1 MALGTA
7 PADAGSYTITK
18 IAEANSFGVPAINN
32 GGTVVFGVANNSTG
46 EQAIFTGNGGA
57 LTRIADNLGGTYVA
71 FGEPV
76 INTGGSVAFPA
87 GLSTGGGG
95 IFRVGGGQ
103 TTTIASTVQAGSSFD
118 TFNSGSLSINAGGT
132 VAFTGEASDQS
143 LGVFTGKGGSITT
156 IASSGATFYG
166 FSSHTSI
173 NDAGTVAFSAIL
185 ASRSS
190 VGAFTGSGAAVTTI
204 FSINNPNTAVLGI
217 PAVNSAG
224 RVAFAAQRDAVL
236 TGIYTGNGGPLTTV
250 VDNTGASGLFLG
262 GLGASLGAVGID
274 GRGNVV
280 FGAVPKSGGTQG
292 LFSGPDPLAD
302 KVIALND
309 MLDGARVSYLGFGP
323 NGMNEGGQ
331 FAFFA
336 SLSDG
341 RQEIFRA
348 DPASVPEPS
357 SLVLYLIGG
366 VFVVGRF
373 LCATVPTIG
382 QALSSPRQAQSTPH
396 IVLADA
402 ENDDSVFGD
411 PDVRFVSSSLDFKN

>member
-1 MALGTA
+1 MG
-7 PADAGSYTITK
+7 
-18 IAEANSFGVPAINN
+18 NN
-32 GGTVVFGVANNSTG
+32 TTG

-57 LTRIADNLGGTYVA
+57 LTRIADNLGGTYVG

-76 INTGGSVAFPA
+76 INTGGSVAFLA
-87 GLSTGGGG
+87 NLSTGGEG

-103 TTTIASTVQAGSSFD
+103 TTSIASDVPAGGSFV
-118 TFNSGSLSINAGGT
+118 TFNSGSLSINAGGA
-132 VAFTGEASDQS
+132 VAFTAEGADRS

-156 IASSGATFYG
+156 IARSGATFSG

-190 VGAFTGSGAAVTTI
+190 VGVFTGNGAAVRTI
-204 FSINNPNTAVLGI
+204 FSINNPNPAVLGI

-224 RVAFAAQRDAVL
+224 TVAFAAQRDAVL
-236 TGIYTGNGGPLTTV
+236 SGIYTGNGGPLTTV
-250 VDNTGASGLFLG
+250 VDNTGAFGTFLNFPSASA
-262 GLGASLGAVGID
+262 GALGID
-274 GRGNVV
+274 GRGKVV
-280 FGAVPKSGGTQG
+280 FAAAPRSGTQG

-309 MLDGARVSYLGFGP
+309 LLDGARVSYLGFGP

-331 FAFFA
+331 FAFVA

-382 QALSSPRQAQSTPH
+382 QALSSPKQAQSASH
-396 IVLADA
+396 IVFADA
-402 ENDDSVFGD
+402 EKDDGVFGD